1 MCTPQNSQIIDTVVK
16 EFLDRGQAFT
26 AFEVSLE
33 AKKRGA
39 TERHRDMKNYIHQCP
54 VLNDEMEFGNYDKTL
69 VHVGNEGGQ
78 PLQAFLYHPKSYDAS
93 TYKPLERKGGSSQ
106 PAAVPSVPALAASTA
121 GAVNGSGAAALDPD
135 EPDDGSYAVDYRNRL
150 MIPTKFLRGMSATPG
165 ELVHVYADTDGV
177 GTCIFLSKTAPTGDG
192 VTSKTQMVER
202 NGDLRLSQTTLTGS
216 GFTGNKFLIENSG
229 STVKVS
235 AAV

>member
-1 MCTPQNSQIIDTVVK
+1 MCTPQNSQIIDTVIK

-39 TERHRDMKNYIHQCP
+39 TERHRDMKNYIHQCAG
-54 VLNDEMEFGNYDKTL
+54 LNDEMEFGDYSKTL
-69 VHVGNEGGQ
+69 VSVGNEGGQ

-93 TYKPLERKGGSSQ
+93 TYKPLERKGGAPPTPT
-106 PAAVPSVPALAASTA
+106 PALPALAASTTPN
-121 GAVNGSGAAALDPD
+121 GTGTAVLDPD

-150 MIPTKFLRGMSATPG
+150 MIPTKFLRGISANPG
-165 ELVHVYADTDGV
+165 ELVHVYSESDGV
-177 GTCIFLSKTAPTGDG
+177 GNCIYLSKTAPTKDG

-202 NGDLRLSQTTLTGS
+202 NGDLRLSQTTLQGS
-216 GFTGNKFLIENSG
+216 GLSGTNFLIENN
-229 STVKVS
+229 TDAVKVS
-235 AAV
+235 AA

>member
-39 TERHRDMKNYIHQCP
+39 NERHRDMKNYIHQSAG
-54 VLNDEMEFGNYDKTL
+54 LNDEMEFGDYTKTL
-69 VHVGNEGGQ
+69 VSVGNEGGQ
-78 PLQAFLYHPKSYDAS
+78 PLQAFLYHPKSYDPN
-93 TYKPLERKGGSSQ
+93 TYKPLERKGGGSPPLIPQ
-106 PAAVPSVPALAASTA
+106 VPTPSLAASAAPSATA
-121 GAVNGSGAAALDPD
+121 TLDPD

-150 MIPTKFLRGMSATPG
+150 MIPTKFLRGISANPG
-165 ELVHVYADTDGV
+165 ELVHVYAESDGV
-177 GTCIFLSKTAPTGDG
+177 GNCIYLSKTAPTKDG

-202 NGDLRLSQTTLTGS
+202 NGDLRLSQTTLQSS
-216 GFTGNKFLIENSG
+216 GLSGTNFLIENNSD
-229 STVKVS
+229 SVKVS
-235 AAV
+235 AA